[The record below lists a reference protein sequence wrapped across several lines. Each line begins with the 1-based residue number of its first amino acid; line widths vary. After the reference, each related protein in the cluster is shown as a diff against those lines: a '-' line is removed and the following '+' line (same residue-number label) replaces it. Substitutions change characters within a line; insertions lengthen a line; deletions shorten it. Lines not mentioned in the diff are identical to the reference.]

1 MVLPLAY
8 LLITVAGEAGEALDT
23 VANSRT
29 AALVARSVA
38 LAGAVTASAV
48 ALAVPL
54 AWLTARTDLP
64 GRRIWAVLAALPLVI
79 PSYIG
84 AYAFLSALGPTGL
97 LRDLLEGP
105 LGIDRLPDI
114 TGFAGAWIVLTLFTY
129 PLVLLPVRSTLRGL
143 DPQLEEA
150 ALGTGRS
157 QWQAF
162 RSVVLP
168 QLVPAIGAGAI
179 LVALYTLH
187 DFGAVSIMRFD
198 SFTREI
204 YTFYRASF
212 DRTGA
217 AALALILV
225 ALMFFLVWLESRG
238 RGERTLHRSG
248 PGSPRRPRQVP
259 LGRWRTPS
267 IVFCGLVCAF
277 ALVLPASVLVYWSLQ
292 SFAGSPNWGETLE
305 AASSSLLVSG
315 LAALVAA
322 ACAIPVAVLAVRFSS
337 RGARLIERLTY
348 TGYALPGIVVALA
361 LVFFA
366 TRAFPA
372 IYQTLALLVF
382 AFVVLF
388 LPLAIG
394 SARASLQQ
402 VSPHVEEVARS
413 VGRSPANVLRTVT
426 APLMASGILAGAAL
440 VFLTAIKELPATL
453 ILAPIGFETL
463 ATEIWNATS
472 VGFFERGAIPSLVLL
487 AVSAPSLYFLLDR
500 E

>member
-8 LLITVAGEAGEALDT
+8 LLITVGGSAGEALDSIAEGRT
-23 VANSRT
+23 V
-29 AALVARSVA
+29 ALVARSVA
-38 LAGAVTASAV
+38 LALAVTLSAT
-48 ALAVPL
+48 AIAVPL

-64 GRRIWAVLAALPLVI
+64 ARRTWTVLAALPLVI

-84 AYAFLSALGPTGL
+84 AYAFLSALGPAGL
-97 LRDLLEGP
+97 LRDALQGP
-105 LGIDRLPDI
+105 LGLERLPDI
-114 TGFAGAWIVLTLFTY
+114 TGFVGAWLVLTLFTY
-129 PLVLLPVRSTLRGL
+129 PLVMLPVRSALRGL

-150 ALGTGRS
+150 ALGMGRS
-157 QWQAF
+157 QWQTF

-179 LVALYTLH
+179 LVALYVLH

-204 YTFYRASF
+204 YTLYRASF

-225 ALMFFLVWLESRG
+225 ALMLVLLWLESRA
-238 RGERTLHRSG
+238 RGGVVLHRSG
-248 PGSPRRPRQVP
+248 PGSARPARPVP
-259 LGRWRTPS
+259 LGRWRLPA
-267 IVFCGLVCAF
+267 VALCCMVCAL
-277 ALVLPASVLVYWSLQ
+277 ALVLPAGVLVYWSLQ
-292 SFAGSPNWGETLE
+292 SFAGSPDWGGTL
-305 AASSSLLVSG
+305 AAAGSSLLVSG
-315 LAALVAA
+315 LAALAAA
-322 ACAIPVAVLAVRFSS
+322 ACAIPIAILTVRYAGP
-337 RGARLIERLTY
+337 GATAIERASY

-366 TRAFPA
+366 TRALPA
-372 IYQTLALLVF
+372 LYQSLGLLVF
-382 AFVVLF
+382 AFLVLF

-394 SARASLQQ
+394 AARASLQQ
-402 VSPHVEEVARS
+402 VSPNLEDAARS
-413 VGRSPANVLRTVT
+413 LGRSPLNVMLTVT
-426 APLMASGILAGAAL
+426 APLMRSGVLAGAAL
-440 VFLTAIKELPATL
+440 VFLTAVKELPATL

-463 ATEIWNATS
+463 ATEIWSATN

-487 AVSAPSLYFLLDR
+487 AVSAPSLYLLMER